1 MHYMHSVHC
10 TASSGDYQKYFSSD
24 AGWQSKWHNIKHL
37 QKFTKWSQRSCNMLK
52 KTKGKARQSGAVC
65 VVKKSHPVTLE
76 AGLVWVVATIPYH
89 TGWWL
94 CSPCR
99 MRPPALRRSQIW
111 TPWKWWPIRVTL
123 ICLFCLFWLSLRLGL
138 TFKCFFLCSDYLFEP
153 RQYFYDV
160 NLSERERP
168 HVNYPATHWAQM
180 IYNFCRRENA
190 ADLSWFKK
198 TWIIAMITKK

>member
-1 MHYMHSVHC
+1 
-10 TASSGDYQKYFSSD
+10 
-24 AGWQSKWHNIKHL
+24 
-37 QKFTKWSQRSCNMLK
+37 MLK

-123 ICLFCLFWLSLRLGL
+123 ICLFCLFWHSARLGL
-138 TFKCFFLCSDYLFEP
+138 AIKCFFCVLITYLSQGNTFMMWI
-153 RQYFYDV
+153 Y
-160 NLSERERP
+160 LRERGRMLTTQP
-168 HVNYPATHWAQM
+168 PTELKWYTTSAEGKMPQIYLGSKEQENVNYSND
-180 IYNFCRRENA
+180 Y
-190 ADLSWFKK
+190 KK
-198 TWIIAMITKK
+198 IVV

>member
-1 MHYMHSVHC
+1 MHTVNTVHC
-10 TASSGDYQKYFSSD
+10 TASSRDYQKYFSSD
-24 AGWQSKWHNIKHL
+24 AGRQSKWHNIKYL
-37 QKFTKWSQRSCNMLK
+37 QKFTKSYHITTVLEQVLLK

-76 AGLVWVVATIPYH
+76 AGLVWVAATIPYH

-123 ICLFCLFWLSLRLGL
+123 ICLFCLFWLSARLGR
-138 TFKCFFLCSDYLFEP
+138 TIKCFFPVFWLLIWAKAILLWCEFIW
-153 RQYFYDV
+153 
-160 NLSERERP
+160 ERG
-168 HVNYPATHWAQM
+168 
-180 IYNFCRRENA
+180 A
-190 ADLSWFKK
+190 AC
-198 TWIIAMITKK
+198 